1 MNIINFSF
9 TPLVRD
15 RCEVIRVALSRSLA
29 LLILRAVA
37 AFVLIAFAIP
47 FATAYVRDQTRIP
60 FATLVLFVLI
70 FVIAAVV
77 LLVPWIVCLAVRLS
91 TRFRQPLSPVKG
103 DASDVGITLSTESGP
118 VCFEWRTFGE
128 LVETRTHFLLAQQGR
143 KRAFQMIP
151 KRAFHA
157 YDDFAAFHELIKV
170 MQRMPG
176 HSAAVANALRALL
189 WVCVIATAIPTG
201 VWLVYLLPPLIYA
214 PR

>member
-1 MNIINFSF
+1 MDTIHYSF
-9 TPLVRD
+9 TPGPRD
-15 RCEVIRVALSRSLA
+15 QCEAARVTLSRSVA
-29 LLILRAVA
+29 LLILQAVA

-47 FATAYVRDQTRIP
+47 FATAYTRDQTRIP

-103 DASDVGITLSTESGP
+103 DANDIGITLSTESGP

-128 LVETRTHFLLAQQGR
+128 LVETRTHFLLAHQGR

-176 HSAAVANALRALL
+176 HLAAVASVLRALL
-189 WVCVIATAIPTG
+189 WVCVIATGIPTG
-201 VWLVYLLPPLIYA
+201 VWLVYLLPPLIYS